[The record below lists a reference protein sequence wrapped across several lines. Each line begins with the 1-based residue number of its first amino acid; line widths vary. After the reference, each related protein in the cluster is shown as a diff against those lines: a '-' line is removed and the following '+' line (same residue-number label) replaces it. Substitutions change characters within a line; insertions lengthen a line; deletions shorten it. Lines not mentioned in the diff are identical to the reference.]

1 MNTEDKTSGPSINTG
16 GGEFSGDIVS
26 GDQTKIAGDNVE
38 GDKLQQTTTETH
50 VAGDM
55 HGDIKGG
62 DIIQG
67 DQEVTFETATQDLF
81 DKLAA
86 NAPEIAEPRAIP
98 DKEPVESPQQGDDSS
113 VESEAP
119 SVDAVVS
126 DAELDAIDLNVEF
139 NENEDHPK
147 LVMASINKFA
157 AAENPPSAEEQKGLF
172 ARAYSSIKKY
182 ATSDDAKAALD
193 FVAGGIEVAAGGLPT
208 PFNLIHYA
216 AKKMS
221 Q

>member
-1 MNTEDKTSGPSINTG
+1 MNEEKKPQSGGLSIG
-16 GGEFSGDIVS
+16 SI
-26 GDQTKIAGDNVE
+26 QA
-38 GDKLQQTTTETH
+38 ET
-50 VAGDM
+50 VKAA
-55 HGDIKGG
+55 GG
-62 DIIQG
+62 DITEDNSQG
-67 DQEVTFETATQDLF
+67 KIDNTGATIEGGQTNTTHNTQGQEVTFETATQVLF
-81 DKLAA
+81 DKLAV

-98 DKEPVESPQQGDDSS
+98 DKEPVESPQQDDDSS

-119 SVDAVVS
+119 SVEAVVS
-126 DAELDAIDLNVEF
+126 DDELDAIDLNVEF
-139 NENEDHPK
+139 NDNEDHPK

-172 ARAYSSIKKY
+172 SRAYSSIKKY